1 MFARNNPLSRTRF
14 ARYSAFEK
22 GAGGDDCSPSSSNPD
37 LVVQVVM
44 ISESIRLQA
53 ILNTYGIVT
62 QTPDELE
69 PVEVWSQAQMVKV
82 YQLLGSSPALGLRG
96 RPHRGAIQQAFRI

>member
-1 MFARNNPLSRTRF
+1 M
-14 ARYSAFEK
+14 
-22 GAGGDDCSPSSSNPD
+22 
-37 LVVQVVM
+37 VM

-96 RPHRGAIQQAFRI
+96 RPPRGAIQHTFRIKNGQIQYITPW